1 LGAAPLTVSLVEPD
15 GAAGIDRFADYLRIL
30 ALRDLLGLCNLH
42 DLVVANYANVG
53 GRPMPFLFAPARAAL
68 LTSADLTA
76 RPMLADAGIDP
87 AWVHVQSKVDGSE
100 MRDTGHGRLFR
111 MLAPPAQCG

>member
-1 LGAAPLTVSLVEPD
+1 MSLVEPD

-53 GRPMPFLFAPARAAL
+53 GRPTPFLFALARAAL
-68 LTSADLTA
+68 LTSASYADRS
-76 RPMLADAGIDP
+76 RPFHAD
-87 AWVHVQSKVDGSE
+87 
-100 MRDTGHGRLFR
+100 
-111 MLAPPAQCG
+111 